1 MKKILLYI
9 ALFILYL
16 LHNDLWNW
24 NDSRL
29 IFGIPIGLLYH
40 IIYCIVSTLMM
51 IALVK
56 YAWPQNLEVVEG
68 DSNLK

>member
-1 MKKILLYI
+1 MKKILLYT
-9 ALFILYL
+9 ALVILYL
-16 LHNDLWNW
+16 LHNDLWYW
-24 NDSRL
+24 DDSRL

-40 IIYCIVSTLMM
+40 VLYCIAATLMM

-56 YAWPQNLEVVEG
+56 FAWPQDLDVAEG